1 MLTLEQIY
9 TIKSLWIIITFC
21 IMNSYAIFCS
31 LREIEHREQS
41 VIGFENPYCEERGS
55 KALDTII
62 L

>member
-1 MLTLEQIY
+1 
-9 TIKSLWIIITFC
+9 
-21 IMNSYAIFCS
+21 MNSYAIFCS